1 MILYIFIG
9 IIIGIKAVLLLYFSM
24 ILNWVGILGLDISFI
39 IIFGLI
45 NGFLDTFII
54 SKISKLNKKIVSYI
68 VGIIIT
74 LFIMFLLSFTNYTL
88 IIFDYIHYK
97 RFGFKVGEF
106 GPAGGLEIIFYY
118 IIYSIVSIFFSFPIT
133 LLIIRIIKKWKIKIR
148 RNFV

>member
-1 MILYIFIG
+1 MG

-24 ILNWVGILGLDISFI
+24 ILNWVGILGLDISII

-45 NGFLDTFII
+45 NGFLDALVI
-54 SKISKLNKKIVSYI
+54 SKISKLNKKIILYI
-68 VGIIIT
+68 VSIIIT
-74 LFIMFLLSFTNYTL
+74 LFIMLLLGCTNYTL

-97 RFGFKVGEF
+97 RFGFKAGEF

-133 LLIIRIIKKWKIKIR
+133 LLIIKKIKKMENK
-148 RNFV
+148 NTA